1 MDKEYISIREFA
13 ARANISRQG
22 AYKIINKK
30 LQNYCKI
37 IENKKYIDISAVE
50 KLQKAGDKSCQLGD
64 KIVCGDCQLGD
75 KNVALSLQQGCLSAD
90 NHTFQLGDKDC
101 QLGDKDCQLGDKD
114 CQLGDKSCLLGDKSC
129 LLGDKT
135 VDSCLQQGN
144 QFVDNYKFQP
154 GDRNCQLGD
163 KSVDKMVD
171 ILNEQLKIKD
181 KQIEAKDKQLETKDK
196 QISELTEMLKDVQ
209 SKQNELMC
217 SLKAAQALH
226 AGTIQ
231 EHIDSK
237 VEKESKKGFWHWLFK
252 RRH

>member
-1 MDKEYISIREFA
+1 MEKEYISIREFA

-30 LQNYCKI
+30 FQNYCKI

-50 KLQKAGDKSCQLGD
+50 ELKKVGDKSCQLGD
-64 KIVCGDCQLGD
+64 KTVY
-75 KNVALSLQQGCLSAD
+75 KE
-90 NHTFQLGDKDC
+90 
-101 QLGDKDCQLGDKD
+101 
-114 CQLGDKSCLLGDKSC
+114 CLLD
-129 LLGDKT
+129 DKT

-154 GDRNCQLGD
+154 GDKNCQLGD

-196 QISELTEMLKDVQ
+196 QINELTEMLKDVQ

-226 AGTIQ
+226 AGTLQ
-231 EHIDSK
+231 EHIESK
-237 VEKESKKGFWHWLFK
+237 VAEQSSGSTRPSRGFWHWLFK